1 MLKLKQKDVTR
12 EMCAGFYPRT
22 LSHVGRIPCI
32 VKSICDQ
39 RDLLTGAPLN
49 CLLRDQWTE
58 AKETF
63 EAVLSIM
70 LSQANKS
77 RDKGEPEKSK
87 ILYTANLGRRRQRR
101 DLSQH
106 FTINT
111 FSIDK
116 RTHNYIKN
124 VTEQCIIH
132 HADLDL
138 TNTICHNVFTCKVS

>member
-1 MLKLKQKDVTR
+1 
-12 EMCAGFYPRT
+12 MCAGFYPRT

-70 LSQANKS
+70 LSQAN
-77 RDKGEPEKSK
+77 RAREKP
-87 ILYTANLGRRRQRR
+87 TGNL
-101 DLSQH
+101 
-106 FTINT
+106 
-111 FSIDK
+111 FSIS
-116 RTHNYIKN
+116 TS
-124 VTEQCIIH
+124 VTP
-132 HADLDL
+132 
-138 TNTICHNVFTCKVS
+138 TY

>member
-1 MLKLKQKDVTR
+1 MPRKTCVAGSSVSASLRLVSKLFKHCVEIKVKDVTR

-63 EAVLSIM
+63 EVVLSI
-70 LSQANKS
+70 
-77 RDKGEPEKSK
+77 
-87 ILYTANLGRRRQRR
+87 
-101 DLSQH
+101 
-106 FTINT
+106 
-111 FSIDK
+111 SIDK
-116 RTHNYIKN
+116 RTHNYIKMSQN
-124 VTEQCIIH
+124 SSS
-132 HADLDL
+132 
-138 TNTICHNVFTCKVS
+138 FTMRTKI

>member
-1 MLKLKQKDVTR
+1 MFGLALIKDTFRVLRLASDAFTRNAEKNVRYWEQRVGQFQVNDKSEKNTYHFDKDVTR

-70 LSQANKS
+70 LSQAN
-77 RDKGEPEKSK
+77 RAREKPNGKFSK
-87 ILYTANLGRRRQRR
+87 L
-101 DLSQH
+101 
-106 FTINT
+106 TI
-111 FSIDK
+111 
-116 RTHNYIKN
+116 
-124 VTEQCIIH
+124 
-132 HADLDL
+132 
-138 TNTICHNVFTCKVS
+138 

>member
-1 MLKLKQKDVTR
+1 
-12 EMCAGFYPRT
+12 MCAGFYPRT

-77 RDKGEPEKSK
+77 RDKGESEKPEIYKQ
-87 ILYTANLGRRRQRR
+87 L
-101 DLSQH
+101 
-106 FTINT
+106 
-111 FSIDK
+111 
-116 RTHNYIKN
+116 
-124 VTEQCIIH
+124 V
-132 HADLDL
+132 
-138 TNTICHNVFTCKVS
+138 

>member
-1 MLKLKQKDVTR
+1 MGRKPRDHKMHDMRSPRVKDVTR

-70 LSQANKS
+70 LSQAN
-77 RDKGEPEKSK
+77 RAREKPTGNF
-87 ILYTANLGRRRQRR
+87 LLN
-101 DLSQH
+101 
-106 FTINT
+106 F
-111 FSIDK
+111 
-116 RTHNYIKN
+116 
-124 VTEQCIIH
+124 
-132 HADLDL
+132 
-138 TNTICHNVFTCKVS
+138 